1 MTPVEI
7 TLLMLLGFLIVLFLG
22 HPLMSTLGGLAV
34 IFGFIFWGD
43 GNILAM
49 FARTATKTATTISY
63 VCIPLFI
70 FMGCILERSGV
81 SEKLFEAMYIVLGR
95 VRGGLGLATVLI
107 CALMGA
113 ATGIIG
119 ASITIMG
126 MLALP
131 SMIKYGYDK
140 RMASG
145 TVMAAGS
152 LGTMI
157 PPSVILV
164 IYGSLA
170 QISIAK
176 LFAGGLIVGLLLAG
190 LYMAYIVV
198 RTLLDKNAGP
208 PIDPEESAR
217 YTLGAKVK
225 MFVTSIIPPLALIL
239 IVLGTLL
246 AGVSTP
252 NEAAALGC
260 VGALIIAIAFKKFS
274 WTMIKESCFQTMLTT
289 ALVMWI
295 ILAASMFTTI
305 FMGLRGGMVVQEMVT
320 GLVANKWVVLAFI
333 LFLIFVMGMI
343 IDTYGILLIGVPL
356 FTPIISKMG
365 FDPLWFGML
374 FAIMV
379 QVSVLSPPF
388 AYAAFYLKGVAPK
401 EIGLNDLYWASLP
414 FIALQ
419 LLAVVLCCFFPEI
432 ATWLPSKI

>member
-7 TLLMLLGFLIVLFLG
+7 TLFMLVVFLAVLFMG

-34 IFGFIFWGD
+34 IFGFLFWGD
-43 GNILAM
+43 GNVLAM

-81 SEKLFEAMYIVLGR
+81 SEKLFESMYIVLGR
-95 VRGGLGLATVLI
+95 IRGGLGITTVLI

-140 RMASG
+140 RMAAG

-176 LFAGGLIVGLLLAG
+176 LFAGGLIVGLLLSG
-190 LYMAYIVV
+190 LYIAYIVI
-198 RTLLDKNAGP
+198 RTLINKDAGP

-217 YTLGAKVK
+217 YSTGEKLK
-225 MFVTSIIPPLALIL
+225 MFVVSIIPPIGLI
-239 IVLGTLL
+239 IMVLGSLL
-246 AGVSTP
+246 TGISTP

-260 VGALIIAIAFKKFS
+260 VGATLIAIAYGKFS
-274 WTMIKESCFQTMLTT
+274 WRMVKESCFQTMLTS

-305 FMGLRGGMVVQEMVT
+305 FMGLRGGQVVQELVT
-320 GLVANKWVVLAFI
+320 GVVANKWLVLALI
-333 LFLIFVMGMI
+333 LFVIFVMGML

-356 FTPIISKMG
+356 FTPIVYKMG

-379 QVSVLSPPF
+379 QMSVLSPPF

-401 EIGLNDLYWASLP
+401 GVELNDLYWASIP

-419 LLAVVLCCFFPEI
+419 ILAVVLCCIFPGI
-432 ATWLPSKI
+432 ATWLPSKL